1 MKKEFYKVIIAI
13 GFIVF
18 AVGLLVD
25 SLITESVSL
34 EIISAYS
41 LLASFGFAF
50 VFSANSTLNKFGYV
64 FSTLAG
70 IYGIANLMFTF
81 SDAIVADFGAIIMLA
96 GAIIRLIITVLEFLG
111 YTKGGK
117 VKANEQSDIYEEL
130 VNYNKLLAEQVI
142 DEQEYA
148 NLKGQLFGERHSKG
162 ASGNVDELKKWRK
175 LADQK
180 VISDSEYSAMKAKI
194 LKIK

>member
-18 AVGLLVD
+18 AAGLLVD
-25 SLITESVSL
+25 TMIAEAVSL

-41 LLASFGFAF
+41 LIAAFGFVF
-50 VFSANSTLNKFGYV
+50 VFAGNATLNKLGYI
-64 FSTLAG
+64 FSAFAG
-70 IYGIANLMFTF
+70 IYGIANVMFSF
-81 SDAIVADFGAIIMLA
+81 SDALIADFGAIVMLA
-96 GAIIRLIITVLEFLG
+96 GSIIRLIITILEFLG

-117 VKANEQSDIYEEL
+117 VKSGEQNDIYEEL

-142 DEQEYA
+142 DEQEYTT
-148 NLKGQLFGERHSKG
+148 LKAQLFGERHAKG
-162 ASGNVDELKKWRK
+162 ACGNVDELKKWRK

-180 VISDSEYSAMKAKI
+180 IISDSEYSAMKAKI